1 MNNLNVFLK
10 SLNIE
15 IGEGFN
21 EQPDSVIFCHNN
33 MLKRGKVSH
42 EAIEDA
48 LNNVDYYHED
58 DTFTTAD
65 NAYTDADLTALATII
80 DAYGADLDLSE
91 VRDKQIWFERADM
104 I

>member
-1 MNNLNVFLK
+1 MNNLGTFLNALNV
-10 SLNIE
+10 E
-15 IGEGFN
+15 IGDEIM
-21 EQPDSVIFCHNN
+21 EQENGVIFCHNN
-33 MLKRGKVSH
+33 MIKRGKVPL

-65 NAYTDADLTALATII
+65 NAYTDEDILALARVI
-80 DAYGADLDLSE
+80 DAYGADLDLNE